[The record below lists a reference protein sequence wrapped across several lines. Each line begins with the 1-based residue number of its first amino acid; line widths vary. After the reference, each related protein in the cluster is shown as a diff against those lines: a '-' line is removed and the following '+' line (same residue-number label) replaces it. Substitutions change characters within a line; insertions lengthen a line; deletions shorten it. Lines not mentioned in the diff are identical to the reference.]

1 MNRTIR
7 EYPKW
12 DHRESFAEAM
22 ADQLKGAPWLLVSLA
37 VHALA
42 VFLLWN
48 IPWEAPR
55 FSVDQQMAV
64 EAVREDVETPPE
76 EPPPEEIP
84 APEEAPQ
91 EKPEIQDTRAEE
103 EEEFADL
110 TDLDPSNSLPPSPF
124 QEAGFNPVIGLGGGG
139 GGGGGSDW
147 CGPWRNRHPG
157 RKPFPGVVRRA
168 LDWLA
173 RHQDDDGKWDADG
186 FMSHCKGPRC
196 TGPGSPIHDVGL
208 TGLALLAFLGDGNTL
223 RVGRYKENV
232 KRGILW
238 LKDQQDDEGLI
249 GEKVGRSFMYS
260 HIIAATALCEA
271 YGLSRFRLLRRPVQK
286 AVDYISN
293 ARNPYKA
300 WRYYPR
306 SGDNDSSVTGWAVI
320 ALASAR
326 SFEDTGLKVSE
337 DDFKGAIAWYDQM
350 TDPNTGRVGYITR
363 GSLPARPEELMDR
376 FPAAKSESITAV
388 ALLARFFAGQDPRR
402 DPVMIQHARLIA
414 KKPPV
419 WNPKDG
425 SIDMYYWYYGSYA
438 LFQMG
443 GSYWKG
449 WNRKMKAAVVDSQ
462 IREKGC
468 ARGSWDPV
476 GVWGREGGRVYST
489 AIMALC
495 LEVYYRYSRLILAG
509 R

>member
-7 EYPKW
+7 EYPRW

-55 FSVDQQMAV
+55 FSVDREMAV
-64 EAVREDVETPPE
+64 ESVREDVETPPE
-76 EPPPEEIP
+76 EPPPEETP
-84 APEEAPQ
+84 APEEAPV
-91 EKPEIQDTRAEE
+91 EKPEIQDTRVEKE
-103 EEEFADL
+103 DL
-110 TDLDPSNSLPPSPF
+110 SGVPDLDPCDTSDPSPF
-124 QEAGFNPVIGLGGGG
+124 EETGFDSILGLGGGAGGGG
-139 GGGGGSDW
+139 GGGG
-147 CGPWRNRHPG
+147 PWGNRHPETS
-157 RKPFPGVVRRA
+157 KPFHGPTLLA

-173 RHQDDDGKWDADG
+173 RHQDEDGKWDADG
-186 FMSHCKGPRC
+186 FMSRCKGRKC
-196 TGPGSPIHDVGL
+196 TGPGNPVHDVGL
-208 TGLALLAFLGDGNTL
+208 TGLALLALLGDGNTL
-223 RVGRYKENV
+223 RVGKYKENV
-232 KRGILW
+232 RKGILW

-249 GEKVGRSFMYS
+249 GEKVGQSFMYS
-260 HIIAATALCEA
+260 HIIAATAMCEA

-286 AVDYISN
+286 AIDYISN

-320 ALASAR
+320 ALASAK
-326 SFEDTGLKVSE
+326 SFKEMGLKVSE
-337 DDFKGAIAWYDQM
+337 DDFKGAIAWYDEM

-363 GSLPARPEELMDR
+363 GSLPARPREWMDE

-402 DPVMIQHARLIA
+402 DPVMIRHARLIA
-414 KKPPV
+414 GKPPV
-419 WNPKDG
+419 WNTRDG

-443 GSYWKG
+443 GSFWRN
-449 WNRKMKAAVVDSQ
+449 WNKRLKSAVVDSQ
-462 IREKGC
+462 IRGKGC
-468 ARGSWDPV
+468 ARGSWDPA

-489 AIMALC
+489 ALMALC
-495 LEVYYRYSRLILAG
+495 LEVYYRYSRLVMAG